1 MSKSYVVIT
10 LGNGSFRGEGV
21 VRRRCNGDCAN
32 CAKSR
37 APASADAIPQS
48 PPCEPASASTQLS
61 DSETPSY
68 NSAVAGEAPVI
79 SLIAS
84 PPG

>member
-37 APASADAIPQS
+37 AAANEDASPQS
-48 PPCEPASASTQLS
+48 PSREPAPAPTRLS

-68 NSAVAGEAPVI
+68 NFAVTE
-79 SLIAS
+79 
-84 PPG
+84 